1 MIQAVITDG
10 RQVGI
15 HTVITADRRN
25 AIPSRLHA
33 SISNRLMLRQA
44 DETSHSEH
52 GIPTVRPLST
62 PTRSCNRP
70 ERAYRC
76 AQASTWC
83 QAATCSS
90 PTVNPPSSRSP
101 APTEPRRTTLRASGG
116 TICGMSAKTTVYLPD
131 ELKKALEREA
141 RRRGCSEAHV
151 IREALTAAVE
161 RTAPRPGILD
171 TEPIADRVDDLLAGF
186 GER

>member
-1 MIQAVITDG
+1 
-10 RQVGI
+10 
-15 HTVITADRRN
+15 
-25 AIPSRLHA
+25 
-33 SISNRLMLRQA
+33 
-44 DETSHSEH
+44 
-52 GIPTVRPLST
+52 
-62 PTRSCNRP
+62 
-70 ERAYRC
+70 
-76 AQASTWC
+76 
-83 QAATCSS
+83 
-90 PTVNPPSSRSP
+90 
-101 APTEPRRTTLRASGG
+101 
-116 TICGMSAKTTVYLPD
+116 MSAKTTVYLPD